1 MKFLYLLLLLSI
13 FLSIVLSK
21 DTNEESI
28 AVKTKIIDADTQI
41 RKLNRELKDERRLKP
56 QNQERIADLE
66 NEINE
71 LKNQKIALMEQ
82 LRTLNAP
89 SKRKVDPEALKERRE
104 LDEQEQRRKMMQ
116 QREDQIRRDRERVQ
130 AERREAADRKKH
142 RRSGEL

>member
-41 RKLNRELKDERRLKP
+41 RKLSRELKDERRLKP

-142 RRSGEL
+142 RRSSEL

>member
-89 SKRKVDPEALKERRE
+89 SKRKVDPEASKERRE

-142 RRSGEL
+142 RRSSEL

>member
-41 RKLNRELKDERRLKP
+41 RKLSRELKDERRLKP